1 MAKFLFLSLILVL
14 LIGIAP
20 SSAQPKG
27 VLAPKERDIE
37 EAPEDSVSAAVYIGM
52 SYEELMTVFDGLK
65 SFSEGESLASLQKK
79 EKELRNI
86 RDMAWRLVQ
95 FMEDPIKQ
103 RVAESS
109 ARESHRVQLL
119 KEVNALQEQQADFS
133 SARESRI
140 KILDSLTRKDESD
153 STAEAATEE
162 DTDGDGWGDEPPV
175 EKEKV
180 KEKSKKKEKN
190 RPDKPKQEKEEKRK
204 TYREQDKKPTAQDK
218 QRAKA
223 EEKQKEMERQ
233 RALEKQKE
241 EDKRLAAEKQKEAEK
256 EKLKE
261 QQEKLEKEKQKQ
273 TEKEKLKQEK
283 AQAKFVENE
292 QAMLAASVED
302 STKMM
307 ENLQLM
313 EDSIGRYT
321 ADLKAFEDSTEL
333 LRKQLKPVK
342 GLAFEIR
349 KAWVKMNHAVMDK
362 TENLGKEADA
372 EFQAIID
379 DFHNIKFESVLKTL
393 ADPSF
398 IERIKSFRDNIFY
411 SKRNPNIDCDGGI
424 GNFMKG
430 LPPEEAEGM
439 DRRAGCVG
447 FVLGLG
453 DDCNLVILKL
463 IDESKIAIVC
473 RKNKE
478 DEMGAIKLIK

>member
-1 MAKFLFLSLILVL
+1 MAKSLFLSLIFTY
-14 LIGIAP
+14 LIGVAI
-20 SSAQPKG
+20 SFAQPKG
-27 VLAPKERDIE
+27 VLAPKARDIE
-37 EAPEDSVSAAVYIGM
+37 EAPEDSVAAAVYIGM

-65 SFSEGESLASLQKK
+65 NFSESESLTSLQKK
-79 EKELRNI
+79 EKELRTI

-109 ARESHRVQLL
+109 AREAHRVKLL
-119 KEVNALQEQQADFS
+119 KEVNALQEQQADFT
-133 SARESRI
+133 AERESRI
-140 KILDSLTRKDESD
+140 KILDSLTKKNESD
-153 STAEAATEE
+153 SLDVQTEE
-162 DTDGDGWGDEPPV
+162 ESDADGDGWADEPPA
-175 EKEKV
+175 EKENV
-180 KEKSKKKEKN
+180 KTKKKENK
-190 RPDKPKQEKEEKRK
+190 KPEKQRVIKEEKRK

-223 EEKQKEMERQ
+223 EEKQKEMEKQ

-241 EDKRLAAEKQKEAEK
+241 EEKRLAVEKQKEAQK
-256 EKLKE
+256 EKLKA
-261 QQEKLEKEKQKQ
+261 QQEKLEREKQKQAEKEKQKQ
-273 TEKEKLKQEK
+273 EKE
-283 AQAKFVENE
+283 QAKFVEKE
-292 QAMLAASVED
+292 QAMLEASYED

-321 ADLKAFEDSTEL
+321 TDLKAFEDSTEL

-372 EFQAIID
+372 EFQALID

-393 ADPSF
+393 SDPSF
-398 IERIKSFRDNIFY
+398 IERIKSFRDHIFY
-411 SKRNPNIDCDGGI
+411 SKRIPNIDCKGGI

-430 LPPEEAEGM
+430 LSPEEAEGM
-439 DRRAGCVG
+439 DRHAGCVG

-473 RKNKE
+473 RKDKDE
-478 DEMGAIKLIK
+478 EMGAIKLIK